1 MTSYMEHVTIKR
13 LKEAIRQTLDPR
25 SISSIPPQ
33 KSNPPPDRL
42 TLEPQPIVYSHPE
55 VSLMN

>member
-1 MTSYMEHVTIKR
+1 MEHVTIKR